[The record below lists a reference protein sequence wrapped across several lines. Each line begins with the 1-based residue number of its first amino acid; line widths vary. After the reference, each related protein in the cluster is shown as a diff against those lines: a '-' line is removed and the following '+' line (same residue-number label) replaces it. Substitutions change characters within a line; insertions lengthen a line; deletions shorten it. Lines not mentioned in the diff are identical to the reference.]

1 MTMNSLLP
9 MFTDHK
15 FCARWPPFSQ
25 EASIRNLPMMPFVRY
40 PQRQSPLLTPPT
52 NFILAVEIRAQATR
66 MARPE
71 VFASAIRNDVASAGC
86 HTAGNRSSSTH
97 FENLLWDLF
106 SNESQGRIRSNQ
118 WEADALNSS
127 LERRNK
133 SNSLHTTAEDE
144 DVER

>member
-1 MTMNSLLP
+1 

-71 VFASAIRNDVASAGC
+71 VFASAIRNDVASAGS
-86 HTAGNRSSSTH
+86 HTVDLLRLTSKISSAISLVTKVRAG
-97 FENLLWDLF
+97 
-106 SNESQGRIRSNQ
+106 
-118 WEADALNSS
+118 
-127 LERRNK
+127 
-133 SNSLHTTAEDE
+133 
-144 DVER
+144 